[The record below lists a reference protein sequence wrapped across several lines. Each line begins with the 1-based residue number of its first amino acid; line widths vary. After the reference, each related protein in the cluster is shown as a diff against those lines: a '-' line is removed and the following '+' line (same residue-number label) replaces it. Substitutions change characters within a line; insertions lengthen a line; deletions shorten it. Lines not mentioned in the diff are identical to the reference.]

1 MELSEDPAVRRVV
14 PKLINSMSRAVNLCE
29 STLSFGKA
37 EEPAPR
43 LERTSLSRLIDDVI
57 ESEKLAAKD
66 QDLKFELSI
75 PERMEIRAD
84 PEQLHRVI
92 TNLVRNARQALMGR
106 QGTVSI
112 VAKDL
117 QTEWTIEVCDNGPG
131 LPQKAQAH
139 LFEAFHG
146 GARAGGVGLGLAI
159 AAELMR
165 GHGGALILDETG
177 PQGTKFTLRLPKG
190 LQVEALAAQ

>member
-1 MELSEDPAVRRVV
+1 
-14 PKLINSMSRAVNLCE
+14 MSRAVNLCE